1 MRRILLF
8 ALAPVALLLGNWV
21 LSSWNTADATV
32 KIEADHPSQL
42 RSVIMT
48 KVESFGGRRTDEHT
62 TFSADSEADLHFI
75 VPTARLEEILAG
87 LEQVGG
93 TVVDQD
99 ISYDDSASAASTVA
113 SGVDGVQACL
123 GKVSGALTTSEGG
136 NAQQALSDCQR
147 NLRSVSDQLSKVDPN
162 IAQTELAVEVSQP
175 SSIGWSGVLIVAA
188 LLIILSAVAVLVF
201 RAGQG
206 ETARA

>member
-42 RSVIMT
+42 RSVIMS

-99 ISYDDSASAASTVA
+99 ISYDASASAASSVA

-123 GKVSGALTTSEGG
+123 GKVSGALASSEG
-136 NAQQALSDCQR
+136 ASPQQSLSECQR
-147 NLRSVSDQLSKVDPN
+147 SLRSVSDQLSKVDAN
-162 IAQTELAVEVSQP
+162 IAETALAVQVSQP
-175 SSIGWSGVLIVAA
+175 SSIGWSWLLLVAA

-206 ETARA
+206 ETTRA